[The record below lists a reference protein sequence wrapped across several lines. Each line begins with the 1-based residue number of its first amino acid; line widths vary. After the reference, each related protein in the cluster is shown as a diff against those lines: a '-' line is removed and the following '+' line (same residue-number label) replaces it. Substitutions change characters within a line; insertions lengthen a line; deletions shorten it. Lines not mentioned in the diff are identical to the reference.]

1 MKLFGLTG
9 GIASGKSTVA
19 QILRDQGFVVLSA
32 DTLAREVVQPG
43 EQAYQDI
50 VKTFGT
56 DVVQKDGQL
65 DRAAL
70 GRIVFADPE
79 KRKQLEG
86 ITHPNIAQR
95 AAEQIAEQADQGQT
109 HLFYEVPLLFETNM
123 QAMFHAVILVALSPE
138 EQQKRLQQREGWT
151 EEEALQRIQ
160 SQMPLEEKRA
170 LADHVI
176 DNSGTLDEL
185 KQKVCLII
193 DTITTPQEP

>member
-32 DTLAREVVQPG
+32 DILAREVVQPG

-50 VKTFGT
+50 VDTFGSE
-56 DVVQKDGQL
+56 VVQEDGQL

-70 GRIVFADPE
+70 GRIVFANPE

-86 ITHPNIAQR
+86 ITHPSIAQR
-95 AAEQIAEQADQGQT
+95 AAEQIAEYAGQGQT

-123 QAMFHAVILVALSPE
+123 QAMFHATILVALSPE
-138 EQQKRLQQREGWT
+138 EQQKRLQQREGLT
-151 EEEALQRIQ
+151 NEEALQRIQ
-160 SQMPLEEKRA
+160 SQMPLEEKQA
-170 LADHVI
+170 LADYVI
-176 DNSGTLDEL
+176 DNSGTLDDLQREV
-185 KQKVCLII
+185 QLII
-193 DTITTPQEP
+193 DTITKPRDP